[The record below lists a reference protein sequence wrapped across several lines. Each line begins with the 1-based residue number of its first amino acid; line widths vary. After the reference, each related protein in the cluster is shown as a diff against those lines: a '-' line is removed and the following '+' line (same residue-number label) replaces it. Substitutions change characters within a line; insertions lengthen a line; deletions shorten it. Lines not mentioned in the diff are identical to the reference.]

1 MKHRLIFGFVLPR
14 SYNLQFFT
22 PAYHDEICKAILI
35 YDFLDKPTMTKFI
48 RKKSGINNWGLFAG
62 QDFKKGDKVIE
73 YKGKKYTHKQVEEDD
88 RFDNSKAIYL
98 FTLNKKTVL
107 DGDTKSNTAKYIN
120 HTCDPNCE
128 VDIIRG
134 KIWILAIQD
143 IKKGDELSY
152 DYGFG
157 YDEDYKQ
164 FRCKCGSKNCCGY
177 IVRDD
182 QRWRINRKFA
192 KTKKA
197 RIKRV

>member
-1 MKHRLIFGFVLPR
+1 MKLYKVRR
-14 SYNLQFFT
+14 SKIDNL
-22 PAYHDEICKAILI
+22 
-35 YDFLDKPTMTKFI
+35 
-48 RKKSGINNWGLFAG
+48 GLYAAKDIKRG
-62 QDFKKGDKVIE
+62 SRVIE
-73 YKGKKYTHKQVEEDD
+73 YKGKPYTHKQVEEDD

-98 FTLNKKTVL
+98 FTLNKKIVL
-107 DGDTKSNTAKYIN
+107 DGDIKSNTAKYIN
-120 HTCDPNCE
+120 HSCDPNCE
-128 VDIIRG
+128 VDIIKG
-134 KIWILAIQD
+134 KIWILAIKD
-143 IKKGDELSY
+143 IKTGDELSY

-197 RIKRV
+197 RAKRV

>member
-1 MKHRLIFGFVLPR
+1 M
-14 SYNLQFFT
+14 S
-22 PAYHDEICKAILI
+22 
-35 YDFLDKPTMTKFI
+35 KFY

-73 YKGKKYTHKQVEEDD
+73 YKGKKYTHKQVEDDD

-98 FTLNKKTVL
+98 FTLNKKIVL
-107 DGDTKSNTAKYIN
+107 DGAIKSNTAKYIN
-120 HTCDPNCE
+120 HSCNPNCE
-128 VDIIRG
+128 VDIIKS

-143 IKKGDELSY
+143 IKRGDELSY

-197 RIKRV
+197 RTKRV

>member
-1 MKHRLIFGFVLPR
+1 MP
-14 SYNLQFFT
+14 
-22 PAYHDEICKAILI
+22 
-35 YDFLDKPTMTKFI
+35 KFI
-48 RKKSGINNWGLFAG
+48 RKKSGINNWGLFVG

-107 DGDTKSNTAKYIN
+107 DGDTMSNTAKFIN
-120 HTCDPNCE
+120 HSCDPNCE
-128 VDIIRG
+128 VDIIKG
-134 KIWILAIQD
+134 KIWIIAEKD

-152 DYGFG
+152 DYAFS
-157 YDEDYKQ
+157 YDKDFRQ
-164 FRCKCGSKNCCGY
+164 FPCKCGSKNCCGY

-192 KTKKA
+192 KTKSI
-197 RIKRV
+197 RLKRA